1 MSKYEQKE
9 GDIAI
14 FMEKTVEGNRPQW
27 TGKAL
32 IDGKERDV
40 SMWIK
45 SDTMLAGKIQD
56 KWTPDFDKAKPS
68 DDPTLHASGNRNQ
81 TNPTTEPSI
90 PDDME
95 NEIPFMKIH
104 DGAAW

>member
-1 MSKYEQKE
+1 MTKYTQKE

-14 FMEKTVEGNRPQW
+14 FKVENVEGNRPQW

-45 SDTMLAGKIQD
+45 GDSGTMLAGKIQD
-56 KWTPDFDKAKPS
+56 KWKPEFDKAKEAVNSAPV
-68 DDPTLHASGNRNQ
+68 DN
-81 TNPTTEPSI
+81 
-90 PDDME
+90 ME
-95 NEIPFMKIH
+95 DEIPF
-104 DGAAW
+104 